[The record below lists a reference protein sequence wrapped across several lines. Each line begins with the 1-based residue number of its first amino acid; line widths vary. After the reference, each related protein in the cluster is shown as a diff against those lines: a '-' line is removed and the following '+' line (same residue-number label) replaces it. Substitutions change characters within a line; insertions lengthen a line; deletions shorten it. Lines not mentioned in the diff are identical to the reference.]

1 MSEIADEI
9 TGTKITLHGSPIT
22 IPSPTGN
29 SIHLQGT
36 SHNSSI
42 DLMHVSSPSC
52 LYDPS
57 GCATGLSISMFIKVR
72 PNGNKSINKTQM
84 YFGNTEGTDWRQG
97 VTMYYNE
104 TNGGNLNVT
113 VFGSTNYCFRY
124 VGLVKS
130 SWTYLHLTWKSIGE
144 LGLYIEH
151 NTQPVGQGE
160 CGSINTPFPTER
172 TYSLGRAAFP
182 SVHIDN
188 LAIWFQVK
196 QPFIEP
202 WTYITGKGNCH

>member
-1 MSEIADEI
+1 MSETADKI
-9 TGTKITLHGSPIT
+9 TGGKITALHGSPIT

-29 SIHLQGT
+29 SVHLQGI

-42 DLMHVSSPSC
+42 DLMQVSSPSC

-57 GCATGLSISMFIKVR
+57 ACATGLSISMFIKVR
-72 PNGNKSINKTQM
+72 PKGNKSINKTQM
-84 YFGNTEGTDWRQG
+84 YFGNSEGTEWRQG

-104 TNGGNLNVT
+104 TNGDLNVT
-113 VFGSTNYCFRY
+113 VFGSANYCFRY

-160 CGSINTPFPTER
+160 CGSINTPFPTEL

-202 WTYITGKGNCH
+202 WTYITGKGNCQ